1 MLKAIDLILG
11 DIIAPQSPLE
21 GLRPEMLTART
32 QALENEIRASKQ
44 RHEENLHK
52 FKTSCKVWKEGT
64 KRLTMNPNP
73 IQDILATRVD
83 GVAAAA
89 KDAESAVSLAMT
101 QASSTEEV
109 EEINREVLAQ
119 CGVPNARIRKIQR
132 VRPVGKHIEYQ
143 PAKKHVTAP
152 PRPSVVRSP
161 AKPVAPALVEDKS
174 AVEVNQM
181 ELEIGDDGHAN
192 EAFEAMEAMGFDA
205 DAEFGSLSE
214 NHDDM
219 TMDMGVD

>member
-1 MLKAIDLILG
+1 
-11 DIIAPQSPLE
+11 LE
-21 GLRPEMLTART
+21 GLRPEILTART
-32 QALENEIRASKQ
+32 QALENEIRTSKQ

-64 KRLTMNPNP
+64 KDLTMTPNP
-73 IQDILATRVD
+73 IQDVLATRVD

-101 QASSTEEV
+101 QASTTAEV
-109 EEINREVLAQ
+109 EEINRAVLAQ
-119 CGVPNARIRKIQR
+119 CGIPNAKIRKVQR

-143 PAKKHVTAP
+143 PAKKHVTVP

-161 AKPVAPALVEDKS
+161 AKPVAPPPVEDNS
-174 AVEVNQM
+174 AVEVNEM
-181 ELEIGDDGHAN
+181 ESEMGEDGHAN

-205 DAEFGSLSE
+205 DAEFGGLSE

-219 TMDMGVD
+219 AMDMGVD

>member
-1 MLKAIDLILG
+1 
-11 DIIAPQSPLE
+11 
-21 GLRPEMLTART
+21 MLTART

>member
-1 MLKAIDLILG
+1 
-11 DIIAPQSPLE
+11 
-21 GLRPEMLTART
+21 
-32 QALENEIRASKQ
+32 
-44 RHEENLHK
+44 
-52 FKTSCKVWKEGT
+52 
-64 KRLTMNPNP
+64 MNPNP

-152 PRPSVVRSP
+152 PRPSVLRSP
-161 AKPVAPALVEDKS
+161 AKPVAPPPVEDKS
-174 AVEVNQM
+174 AVEVNEM
-181 ELEIGDDGHAN
+181 ELEMGEDGQAN

-205 DAEFGSLSE
+205 DAEFGGLSE
-214 NHDDM
+214 SHDDI